1 MGDPDSAWRKP
12 ARPCRRT
19 RRRARSIGD
28 AEGIA
33 ECAYVVAPLLQ
44 VPAFARTILASA
56 IASMIQ
62 IDDLRDIGQGRVG
75 GLVDRMV
82 EAGPAVKQEQCRLFP
97 HHGTVR
103 DQLRALDVE
112 EQPNP
117 IDADMHGLTPCKLA
131 IR

>member
-1 MGDPDSAWRKP
+1 M
-12 ARPCRRT
+12 ARGVSQRDHAAERGAEHD
-19 RRRARSIGD
+19 RIGD

-56 IASMIQ
+56 IASMIE

-82 EAGPAVKQEQCRLFP
+82 EAGAAVEEQQCRFFP
-97 HHGTVR
+97 HDRTIW
-103 DQLRALDVE
+103 DELRALDIE
-112 EQPNP
+112 EQPHP
-117 IDADMHGLTPCKLA
+117 VDEHMHGLSPSL
-131 IR
+131 